1 MNVSQLPL
9 FPLNTVLFPGGPLSL
24 RIFEPRYL
32 RMVSECMKLG
42 TGFGVVLLREGAEVG
57 EGAIFHD
64 IGTVADIV
72 DFDRLEDGLLGI
84 ACRGGH
90 CFRVISHDTE
100 PDQLI
105 MGQVEMLPDEVEI
118 PVPATQLELSDFL
131 KNILARDEVRQ
142 YRELIAEDWG
152 SAAWVGSRLAELLPL
167 PLPAKQTLLE
177 LAKPVERLEVLHAIL
192 RDQQII

>member
-64 IGTVADIV
+64 IGT
-72 DFDRLEDGLLGI
+72 DRRK
-84 ACRGGH
+84 A
-90 CFRVISHDTE
+90 
-100 PDQLI
+100 
-105 MGQVEMLPDEVEI
+105 
-118 PVPATQLELSDFL
+118 
-131 KNILARDEVRQ
+131 
-142 YRELIAEDWG
+142 
-152 SAAWVGSRLAELLPL
+152 
-167 PLPAKQTLLE
+167 
-177 LAKPVERLEVLHAIL
+177 
-192 RDQQII
+192 